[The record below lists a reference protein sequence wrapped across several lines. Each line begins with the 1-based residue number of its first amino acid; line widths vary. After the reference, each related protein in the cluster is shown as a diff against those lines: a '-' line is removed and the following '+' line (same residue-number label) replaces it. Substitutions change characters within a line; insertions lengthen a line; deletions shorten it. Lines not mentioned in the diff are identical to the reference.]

1 MWWTQVIV
9 PLSTAAIASGAVG
22 VFFRWLSQRPA
33 SKRQRNQAW
42 EEFKNDT
49 LERVNEENDQ
59 LRSRVAILEYRHFLR
74 DELFMLL
81 MEDIEELGADH
92 EKMQRRREIWA
103 KIRFEESLA
112 NLKNLKVMDSR

>member
-9 PLSTAAIASGAVG
+9 PFSTAAMASGAVG